1 MARGFAEF
9 GVDPV
14 FQMPVKEKKSVWRS
28 PQCNTS
34 QQCENVNSSTL
45 HCVAVCLNL
54 RDTMLNIKLFKK
66 YLNIKLLK
74 KKKPR
79 NNDHRN
85 QESEIIFKA
94 MLLVLS
100 ALLKHR

>member
-1 MARGFAEF
+1 
-9 GVDPV
+9 
-14 FQMPVKEKKSVWRS
+14 
-28 PQCNTS
+28 
-34 QQCENVNSSTL
+34 
-45 HCVAVCLNL
+45 
-54 RDTMLNIKLFKK
+54 MLNIKLFKK

>member
-74 KKKPR
+74 KKKAK
-79 NNDHRN
+79 
-85 QESEIIFKA
+85 E
-94 MLLVLS
+94 
-100 ALLKHR
+100 